1 MAARTD
7 NVADPALVAELLLA
21 RRGQAYFSRVLG
33 QLPNGDLGSES
44 FVPGWTNARVVA
56 HVALD
61 ARATAHAVEA
71 LRTRASEPVLV
82 DAAER
87 IRDIDFAATLPPEA
101 LRNLSAHAAV
111 HLNVEWRDLPAE
123 VWSEKI
129 RVTGKPPI
137 LAADTVWRRCNEV
150 WTRSVDL
157 AGPSAIRDLPRDVLE
172 RLRALPE
179 PPHWL

>member
-1 MAARTD
+1 HARTVSGRRRRAGHHDRRHRRAAQPDPNALMAARTD
-7 NVADPALVAELLLA
+7 NVADPALAAELLLA

-101 LRNLSAHAAV
+101 LRNLS
-111 HLNVEWRDLPAE
+111 
-123 VWSEKI
+123 
-129 RVTGKPPI
+129 
-137 LAADTVWRRCNEV
+137 
-150 WTRSVDL
+150 
-157 AGPSAIRDLPRDVLE
+157 
-172 RLRALPE
+172 
-179 PPHWL
+179 